1 MKRHHQEDEDADAI
15 EDHLLIFLIL
25 KNYQKGAM
33 LGIEMFTLKDFVHE
47 AGDEIGLSPAN
58 TRWNESCW
66 LWGWFWF
73 CFNLCFRGSTTA
85 FFNTVLV
92 PVQFRERLSVL

>member
-1 MKRHHQEDEDADAI
+1 
-15 EDHLLIFLIL
+15 
-25 KNYQKGAM
+25 M
-33 LGIEMFTLKDFVHE
+33 LWIEMFTLKDFVHE

-66 LWGWFWF
+66 LWRWFWF

-92 PVQFRERLSVL
+92 PVQF